1 MDLEIPADL
10 EGRVIEDL
18 FTPEFLAARKP
29 KYASASSLA
38 KPVVLHADEE
48 TTGRSI
54 NGADGP
60 VEEDLDIMERMKV
73 LGYLE

>member
-29 KYASASSLA
+29 KYASASSQA
-38 KPVVLHADEE
+38 KPVALHADEE

-54 NGADGP
+54 NGAEGP